1 MSFNSDFILGNFR
14 FSVLFKS
21 FFVETK
27 LKNHL
32 AADIISDFSE
42 NTTLDFVL
50 FYQKI
55 INTASG
61 EAAPGSATARKA
73 ASFPLTPAGCASDS
87 DSDRV
92 SRPASLKNNGRK

>member
-1 MSFNSDFILGNFR
+1 M
-14 FSVLFKS
+14 
-21 FFVETK
+21 ETK

-55 INTASG
+55 INTAAG
-61 EAAPGSATARKA
+61 EAAPGSATDARPFP
-73 ASFPLTPAGCASDS
+73 FPLRPLAAVSDR